1 MERCKY
7 IINANSKKGFGK
19 EYYEWKTIFNAWKI
33 DKSLFKVKALNLTTK
48 FYGYSYTNSGNQI
61 VISTFE
67 AVVLSAVIKRVN
79 TTCFKYMM
87 LKRLKSIILRVCVKK
102 KKLYVLAQKA

>member
-1 MERCKY
+1 M
-7 IINANSKKGFGK
+7 
-19 EYYEWKTIFNAWKI
+19 
-33 DKSLFKVKALNLTTK
+33 
-48 FYGYSYTNSGNQI
+48 
-61 VISTFE
+61 ISTFE